1 LTNDITQDRILKV
14 LTDAGEPLSL
24 AEIGA
29 ALGATG
35 KKPGTLILER
45 LGEMIAAGTIIRNRR
60 NRFALAGHMDMVV
73 GRVIG
78 HRDGYGFVSRAGEGP
93 DLYLSSREMQRVLH
107 GDKVLARV
115 RNIDHRGRHE
125 GAVVTLLEQGQKHIV
140 GRFVQERG
148 VGFVVPD
155 DSRFSQDVVVHP
167 DDQGEAV
174 DGMIVVVEITSH
186 PFENRRL
193 GGRVVEC
200 IGEHLAP
207 GMETE
212 IAIRKHDIPWQ
223 WPEDVQDEIAGLDL
237 SDAAVVEAR
246 GRKDMRNLPLVTIDG
261 ADAKDFDDA
270 VAAKAD
276 GKGWKLWVAIAD
288 VSHYVGPGG
297 ALDRCAAERGNSVYF
312 PGRVIPMLP
321 EGLSNG
327 ICSLRPDVDRY
338 AMVCEIRLS
347 RDGAVSDYRFVPA
360 IIRSRVRFTYERAQ
374 ALLDGEPAALES
386 VPADVHDSLRSLY
399 DIYLALRHRRFAAGS
414 LDLDIAEPVFR
425 FGADR
430 RIESVSARR
439 RLDTHKLIEECMLVA
454 NVCAARF
461 ISEGDGGMYRIHEE
475 PDEDRIEDLRR
486 VYNVFGVRIEGGKR
500 PTAANLMSAVSKAR
514 ERRPD
519 VIQTLE
525 MLVLRTLRQAV
536 YSVDPS
542 LHFALGFEHYT
553 HFTSPIRR
561 YPDLVVHRL
570 IRRRLRAGGKV
581 SLPDHGGLSATA
593 EHCSM
598 TERRAEEATRDVYQW
613 LKAEFM
619 EDHVG
624 EEFDGRISGVTQFG
638 VFVTLDDIFI
648 DGLAHISELGSD
660 YFHFDPLRLELT
672 GERSGRTLRL
682 GDAMRVKV
690 ASVDLDEGKIAFVPV
705 DTGKSGSRGRRH
717 GRRSGK
723 WDKVAN

>member
-1 LTNDITQDRILKV
+1 
-14 LTDAGEPLSL
+14 
-24 AEIGA
+24 
-29 ALGATG
+29 
-35 KKPGTLILER
+35 
-45 LGEMIAAGTIIRNRR
+45 M
-60 NRFALAGHMDMVV
+60 
-73 GRVIG
+73 
-78 HRDGYGFVSRAGEGP
+78 
-93 DLYLSSREMQRVLH
+93 
-107 GDKVLARV
+107 
-115 RNIDHRGRHE
+115 
-125 GAVVTLLEQGQKHIV
+125 
-140 GRFVQERG
+140 
-148 VGFVVPD
+148 
-155 DSRFSQDVVVHP
+155 
-167 DDQGEAV
+167 
-174 DGMIVVVEITSH
+174 
-186 PFENRRL
+186 
-193 GGRVVEC
+193 
-200 IGEHLAP
+200 
-207 GMETE
+207 
-212 IAIRKHDIPWQ
+212 
-223 WPEDVQDEIAGLDL
+223 
-237 SDAAVVEAR
+237 
-246 GRKDMRNLPLVTIDG
+246 
-261 ADAKDFDDA
+261 
-270 VAAKAD
+270 AAKAD

-288 VSHYVGPGG
+288 VSHYVGTGG

-374 ALLDGEPAALES
+374 ALLDGEPAAPG
-386 VPADVHDSLRSLY
+386 VGTGRRARFAAKPLRHLP
-399 DIYLALRHRRFAAGS
+399 ALRHRRFAAGS

-430 RIESVSARR
+430 RIESVSAGR